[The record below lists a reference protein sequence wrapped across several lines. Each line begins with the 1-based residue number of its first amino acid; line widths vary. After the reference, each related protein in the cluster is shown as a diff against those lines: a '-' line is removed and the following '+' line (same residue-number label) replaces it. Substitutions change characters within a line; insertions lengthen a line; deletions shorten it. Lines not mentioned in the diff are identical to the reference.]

1 MEDNKKENGFN
12 FKSCLTLIGMGIVF
26 LIAMSFINGVLDMIG
41 RFLSQIPWF
50 VWLIIGG
57 LVLWAIQKK

>member
-1 MEDNKKENGFN
+1 MEDNKKESN
-12 FKSCLTLIGMGIVF
+12 FKSCLTLIGIGIVF

-41 RFLSQIPWF
+41 RFLSVIPWF
-50 VWLIIGG
+50 GWLIIGG